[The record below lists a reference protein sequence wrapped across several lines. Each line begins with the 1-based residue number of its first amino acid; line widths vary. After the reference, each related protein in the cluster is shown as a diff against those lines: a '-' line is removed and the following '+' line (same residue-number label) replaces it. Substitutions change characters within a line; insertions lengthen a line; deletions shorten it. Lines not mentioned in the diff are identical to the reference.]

1 MGFGETVAEFTVEQT
16 EIEVAHLTFQAPR
29 FAEYLLFLF
38 SDQLHVPFTF
48 EVCHESGFAFDSDDI
63 QLLGFPDTVRP

>member
-1 MGFGETVAEFTVEQT
+1 MRFSETFSEFPVEQT

-38 SDQLHVPFTF
+38 SDQLRDPFTF
-48 EVCHESGFAFDSDDI
+48 EARDESGFAFDSDDI
-63 QLLGFPDTVRP
+63 QFLGFPGTVRP